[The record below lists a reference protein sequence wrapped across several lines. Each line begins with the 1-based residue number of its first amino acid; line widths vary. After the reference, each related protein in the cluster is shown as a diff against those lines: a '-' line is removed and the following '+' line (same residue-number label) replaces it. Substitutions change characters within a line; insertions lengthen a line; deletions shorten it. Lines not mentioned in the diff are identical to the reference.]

1 MSGVTLD
8 GGLLHDVILIRHG
21 APIHDS
27 DRPVTEWTL
36 SAEGESKARDLG
48 DSLVAAGI
56 RQLVSSP
63 EPKAVATA
71 RAAAEATNLDVLIDE
86 GLREIRRPW
95 VSGSFDQTLFEYFRG
110 DSPANWEPIAEAVER
125 FAAALER
132 HSRRRPVGVVTH
144 GTVMTAF
151 LAANGL
157 VRADSFWSG
166 LTMPDA
172 WQCMAGSLVRFPNN
186 M

>member
-8 GGLLHDVILIRHG
+8 GALLHDVILIRHG

-27 DRPVTEWTL
+27 ERPATEWTL
-36 SAEGESKARDLG
+36 SAEGEYKARDLG

-63 EPKAVATA
+63 EPKAVA
-71 RAAAEATNLDVLIDE
+71 
-86 GLREIRRPW
+86 
-95 VSGSFDQTLFEYFRG
+95 
-110 DSPANWEPIAEAVER
+110 
-125 FAAALER
+125 AALER
-132 HSRRRPVGVVTH
+132 HSSRRPVGVVTD
-144 GTVMTAF
+144 GTVTTAF

-157 VRADSFWSG
+157 VKADSFWSG

-172 WQCMAGSLVRFPNN
+172 WQCMSGSLMRFPNN